1 MRKAFENLV
10 SLLRFLLESARI
22 ERIIADLYESMRR
35 GIQIED
41 CQIMSHNIEL
51 DEHGNVVIRLRWQ
64 RLLKVVLILLA
75 AGGSYFLPLPGLT
88 EASRICMMIF
98 VGAAGLWITEA
109 IPPFATATMVIVL
122 CIYLLGTPGGPMG
135 FDSGSID
142 HSYRIFLNP
151 VASPTLVLFFG
162 GFIMARAATKHGFD
176 IRLAKAFLKPFGTN
190 PRMVLLGVIVIT
202 ALFSM
207 FMSNTA
213 TTAMMIAILAPLFA
227 HFEGRDP
234 FKKALVLAVPFAAN
248 IGGIGTIIGTP
259 PNAVAASVLGE
270 IGQPVSFIAW
280 MAVGVPLATIIL
292 FLLWLLL
299 IKVFKPREDRLQVL
313 FPNNL
318 ALTWDLVV
326 VVVTFTL
333 TVLLWLT
340 QALHDIPS
348 GVVALLPVLV
358 FTVFGIIDREDLKRI
373 EWNVLILIAG
383 GLTLGVAMQRSGL
396 SDVLVGLI
404 TAAGLS
410 PAMLLPSLMLV
421 AVAISNFMSNT
432 SAANLMIPIVVSM
445 STISPV
451 MGAMGVAL
459 ACSLAMSLPIS
470 TPPNAIAF
478 ATNAIETRDMARY
491 GTIISLIGLALLV
504 LVVILIY
511 QLGLVD

>member
-1 MRKAFENLV
+1 
-10 SLLRFLLESARI
+10 
-22 ERIIADLYESMRR
+22 
-35 GIQIED
+35 
-41 CQIMSHNIEL
+41 MSHNIEV
-51 DEHGNVVIRLRWQ
+51 DEKGNVVIRLRWQ
-64 RLLKVVLILLA
+64 RVLQVATILA
-75 AGGSYFLPLPGLT
+75 AAAGSYFLPLPGLT
-88 EASRICMMIF
+88 EASRICLIIF
-98 VGAAGLWITEA
+98 VGAAGLWVTEA

-122 CIYLLGTPGGPMG
+122 CVYLLGAPGGPLG
-135 FDSGSID
+135 FDLGSQN
-142 HSYRIFLNP
+142 HSYRIFLAP
-151 VASPTLVLFFG
+151 MASPVLVLFFG

-176 IRLAKAFLKPFGTN
+176 IRLARAFLKPFGTN
-190 PRMVLLGVIVIT
+190 PRMVLMGVIAIT

-270 IGQPVSFIAW
+270 IGRPVSFMAW
-280 MAVGVPLATIIL
+280 MAVGAPLAIVIL
-292 FLLWLLL
+292 FLLWLVL
-299 IKVFKPREDRLQVL
+299 IKVFKPREDHLEVL
-313 FPNNL
+313 FPNTI
-318 ALTWDLVV
+318 AVTWDLLIVV
-326 VVVTFTL
+326 ATFTL
-333 TVLLWLT
+333 TIGLWLT
-340 QALHDIPS
+340 GSFHHIPS

-396 SDVLVGLI
+396 SDILVGLI
-404 TAAGLS
+404 AAAGAPSWL
-410 PAMLLPSLMLV
+410 LLPALMVL
-421 AVAISNFMSNT
+421 AIVLSNFMSHT
-432 SAANLMIPIVVSM
+432 SAANLMIPIVTSM
-445 STISPV
+445 SVISPI
-451 MGAMGVAL
+451 MGAMGIAL

-491 GTIISLIGLALLV
+491 GTIMSLIGMALLIVVV
-504 LVVILIY
+504 LVIQQFGALK
-511 QLGLVD
+511 